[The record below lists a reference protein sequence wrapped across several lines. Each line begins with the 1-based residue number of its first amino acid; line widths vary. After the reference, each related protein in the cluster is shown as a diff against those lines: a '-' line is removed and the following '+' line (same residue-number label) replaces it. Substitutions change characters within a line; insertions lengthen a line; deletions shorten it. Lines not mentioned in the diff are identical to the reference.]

1 MTPHEAACAA
11 AMGTVE
17 VLPDTDQGPVLQW
30 VAPAAVLTVCL
41 DNIEQALAMVHT
53 LPTYL
58 AEAITVVADSYH
70 ATVDWDPADVRASE
84 AAEAMERGDLA
95 ERYAS
100 GDPTISDAMVVV
112 TVHRTEPAQMTVL
125 PYRRSGNPTR
135 IDWAEP
141 IYSGGNMGV
150 RIPVELLEGRVVD
163 NLSAA
168 LATHPQAIPD
178 SDVQLAAY
186 TELAK
191 LMAREGLGADVTP
204 RP

>member
-11 AMGTVE
+11 SIGAIE
-17 VLPDTDQGPVLQW
+17 VLPDADQGPVLQW
-30 VAPAAVLTVCL
+30 VAPAAVLSVCL

-70 ATVDWDPADVRASE
+70 ATVDWDPADVRGSE
-84 AAEAMERGDLA
+84 AAEAMVRGDLA

-100 GDPTISDAMVVV
+100 GDPTVSDAMVVV

-125 PYRRSGNPTR
+125 PYVRTYRSGKPTR
-135 IDWAEP
+135 IAWAEP
-141 IYSGGNMGV
+141 IYSGGNM
-150 RIPVELLEGRVVD
+150 PVELLEGRVAD
-163 NLSAA
+163 TLHQA
-168 LATHPQAIPD
+168 LANHPMAD
-178 SDVQLAAY
+178 TASDVQLAAY

-191 LMAREGLGADVTP
+191 VMSREGLGAEVTP